1 MNFTIDQQKA
11 IEVRGKDTLVSAS
24 AGSGKTRVL
33 VERLCQLIVKDHIP
47 VDHILAMTFTNDAAS
62 EMKDRLRTRLQ
73 DEEKSEFIQKQLS
86 ILETAD
92 ISTIDKF
99 CLKIV
104 KNYYYKIPLTLDTV
118 NHTAS
123 EAQKEQALN
132 EGFQEA
138 CKLVATPCLQ
148 RYLTTF
154 NQKLEA
160 IDPIVSDCINAAWA
174 KPDPEKWLHSFY
186 SEAMIDKKKT
196 WFKTFFSE
204 RIQAMIECCN
214 DATWNDAIF
223 TTKLEYL
230 KKCQEAES
238 FDQFRK
244 CFTNYIGACGYM
256 CATKKGT
263 MDKAAFDQTKEDL
276 KKLEAEISS
285 VLFSWSE
292 FKEDAKANQKI
303 VEEFCELVLETKKQF
318 DLKKREMEVI
328 DFTDIEL
335 FAYQLLQNDVIQEE
349 ISNQYDAILID
360 EFQDTNELQESIIAT
375 FAKKGC
381 VFRVGDI
388 KQSIYGFRQTNPAIM
403 KKHMNNPEECTLYM
417 DKNFRSNANIIHFNN
432 ALYQKIMNSSC
443 LGSQFQDSDI
453 AQVGT
458 ERQEDCEQVPIRFL
472 YTEYNDSKEECSTV
486 KSAEA
491 LHKKNCIDLLAQ
503 DILEHHEKGTPF
515 KDICILTRNRKD
527 YTDLMEALEAYGIP
541 SVGQAKGGF
550 YQDYCVQ
557 IILACLKA
565 YLNPSDDIALTAA
578 LCSPIGQVSIDQL
591 ISDKK
596 EYTLFQRIKDQA
608 YMEPWF
614 TLTKQFTNQPSHC
627 LKDLYAWNDFYF
639 NHTTQQNKTNL
650 DELYAK
656 STKFDSLID
665 FVATLDA
672 DAQKDAVSETNP
684 YDIHADIVHIK
695 TMHQSKGLQFPVV
708 YILSKHDD
716 KHRDDASHIFLDS
729 DLGICISSLDA
740 KGSVYRRSYEEIAF
754 KTKQLH
760 DALNE
765 EMRVFYVAT
774 TRAEKELIFVDTIQ
788 SYDTYSSSLNTSALL
803 KNESYTSWLFHTYFN
818 DPDSPVHFV
827 KKDLLERPNAKD
839 KPNIC
844 LKHPYY
850 EKEPTSFASK
860 TASQSKQKRTW
871 QTMDLKKNTGAQR
884 GTIFH
889 EIMGQC
895 AFPYQEKE
903 VVATAKKKGYICNE
917 TDLHQL
923 LALNDNPTYAQW
935 MKMDHTFEC
944 SYILEDQKQVIHGFM
959 DLVIW
964 NNDSIVIVDYKT
976 DTATKEE
983 LIDRY
988 QSQLMTYAKAM
999 HQMQPD
1005 KKIET
1010 WIYSFHLNSL
1020 FAL

>member
-1 MNFTIDQQKA
+1 M
-11 IEVRGKDTLVSAS
+11 
-24 AGSGKTRVL
+24 
-33 VERLCQLIVKDHIP
+33 
-47 VDHILAMTFTNDAAS
+47 
-62 EMKDRLRTRLQ
+62 
-73 DEEKSEFIQKQLS
+73 
-86 ILETAD
+86 
-92 ISTIDKF
+92 
-99 CLKIV
+99 
-104 KNYYYKIPLTLDTV
+104 
-118 NHTAS
+118 
-123 EAQKEQALN
+123 
-132 EGFQEA
+132 
-138 CKLVATPCLQ
+138 
-148 RYLTTF
+148 
-154 NQKLEA
+154 
-160 IDPIVSDCINAAWA
+160 
-174 KPDPEKWLHSFY
+174 
-186 SEAMIDKKKT
+186 
-196 WFKTFFSE
+196 
-204 RIQAMIECCN
+204 
-214 DATWNDAIF
+214 
-223 TTKLEYL
+223 
-230 KKCQEAES
+230 
-238 FDQFRK
+238 
-244 CFTNYIGACGYM
+244 
-256 CATKKGT
+256 
-263 MDKAAFDQTKEDL
+263 
-276 KKLEAEISS
+276 
-285 VLFSWSE
+285 
-292 FKEDAKANQKI
+292 
-303 VEEFCELVLETKKQF
+303 
-318 DLKKREMEVI
+318 
-328 DFTDIEL
+328 
-335 FAYQLLQNDVIQEE
+335 
-349 ISNQYDAILID
+349 
-360 EFQDTNELQESIIAT
+360 
-375 FAKKGC
+375 
-381 VFRVGDI
+381 
-388 KQSIYGFRQTNPAIM
+388 
-403 KKHMNNPEECTLYM
+403 
-417 DKNFRSNANIIHFNN
+417 
-432 ALYQKIMNSSC
+432 
-443 LGSQFQDSDI
+443 
-453 AQVGT
+453 
-458 ERQEDCEQVPIRFL
+458 
-472 YTEYNDSKEECSTV
+472 
-486 KSAEA
+486 
-491 LHKKNCIDLLAQ
+491 
-503 DILEHHEKGTPF
+503 
-515 KDICILTRNRKD
+515 
-527 YTDLMEALEAYGIP
+527 
-541 SVGQAKGGF
+541 
-550 YQDYCVQ
+550 
-557 IILACLKA
+557 
-565 YLNPSDDIALTAA
+565 
-578 LCSPIGQVSIDQL
+578 
-591 ISDKK
+591 
-596 EYTLFQRIKDQA
+596 
-608 YMEPWF
+608 
-614 TLTKQFTNQPSHC
+614 
-627 LKDLYAWNDFYF
+627 
-639 NHTTQQNKTNL
+639 
-650 DELYAK
+650 
-656 STKFDSLID
+656 
-665 FVATLDA
+665 ATLDA